1 MRNKFALLNIFFQ
14 CLISIR
20 IYLYSIILYC
30 ETHKWDFKADIYCL
44 GYTIFELMNFEKPT
58 IVKNNNKIR
67 INSQIFNNKNIYD
80 NDLIE
85 LVEQMYKYYIK
96 DRPTAEEAL
105 NTLNKIEKN
114 INHIKNNNN
123 KEENIEQIYHKFQK
137 KKVFKRKKVKVFFQ
151 LKEKMKLQMGIIM
164 FCLRVIIIQIIL

>member
-1 MRNKFALLNIFFQ
+1 MVGDINYVAPE
-14 CLISIR
+14 
-20 IYLYSIILYC
+20 ILYC
-30 ETHKWDFKADIYCL
+30 ETHIWDFKADIYCL

-58 IVKNNNKIR
+58 IMKNNNKIR

-85 LVEQMYKYYIK
+85 LVEKMYKYYIK

-123 KEENIEQIYHKFQK
+123 KEENIEQKH
-137 KKVFKRKKVKVFFQ
+137 
-151 LKEKMKLQMGIIM
+151 
-164 FCLRVIIIQIIL
+164 

>member
-1 MRNKFALLNIFFQ
+1 MKRVIKSWNIVGQDLLIMEIL
-14 CLISIR
+14 LI
-20 IYLYSIILYC
+20 
-30 ETHKWDFKADIYCL
+30 
-44 GYTIFELMNFEKPT
+44 M
-58 IVKNNNKIR
+58 KNNNKIR

-114 INHIKNNNN
+114 IN
-123 KEENIEQIYHKFQK
+123 
-137 KKVFKRKKVKVFFQ
+137 
-151 LKEKMKLQMGIIM
+151 
-164 FCLRVIIIQIIL
+164 ILIP